1 MIAAVIQSRMGS
13 TRLPGK
19 TMLPLCEMPLL
30 QHVVLRAKAC
40 RRVDEVVIATT
51 LEEEDNIIA
60 DWATENGVLC
70 VRGSK
75 TNLIERFYEVSKL
88 KQPEYFVRI
97 TADDPFKDPDL
108 IDKGIEI
115 IRSKNLDFV
124 YNNRPPSFP
133 EGLDVEVF
141 TAQALRIALNEV
153 DNDFDREHL
162 TQFFYRNKNR
172 FKQLNFRNSSDLSH
186 LRWTIDTI
194 KDFEMVSKVYQKL
207 YKPNEIFLMKDIL
220 NLLSQ
225 NSEIEKIN
233 MYEQRSAMYESNI
246 LP

>member
-1 MIAAVIQSRMGS
+1 MG
-13 TRLPGK
+13 LEPG
-19 TMLPLCEMPLL
+19 L
-30 QHVVLRAKAC
+30 
-40 RRVDEVVIATT
+40 
-51 LEEEDNIIA
+51 
-60 DWATENGVLC
+60 
-70 VRGSK
+70 
-75 TNLIERFYEVSKL
+75 
-88 KQPEYFVRI
+88 
-97 TADDPFKDPDL
+97 
-108 IDKGIEI
+108 
-115 IRSKNLDFV
+115 RSKNLDFV

-162 TQFFYRNKNR
+162 TQFFYRNENR
-172 FKQLNFRNSSDLSH
+172 FKQLNFRNSTDLSH